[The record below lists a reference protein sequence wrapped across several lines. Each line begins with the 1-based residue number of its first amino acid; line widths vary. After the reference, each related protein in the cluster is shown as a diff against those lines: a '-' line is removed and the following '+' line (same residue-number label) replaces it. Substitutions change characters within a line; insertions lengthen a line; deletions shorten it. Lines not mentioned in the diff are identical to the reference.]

1 MIKRG
6 RLMLELQNVTKQF
19 GGLKAIN
26 NLSFSV
32 EKNDFLGVIGPNGAG
47 KTTLL
52 NLITGYALP
61 TVGDVNFEGRPL
73 TGLQPF
79 DICRLGVA
87 RTFQVVRPFAE
98 MSVEDN
104 VLAAALFSAGQRIS
118 VEEGRFHARD
128 PLKLAG
134 LWPIRNK
141 LAGAL
146 TIGGKKKLEL
156 ARALA
161 TKPRLLLLD
170 EVMGGLSAPEM
181 ADIIEVLERIHSAG
195 TTILMIE
202 HVMEAI
208 LKLTNRVVVLNFGEK
223 LFEGTPN
230 EVIEHP
236 QVIESYLG
244 RPIERDQAAL

>member
-1 MIKRG
+1 
-6 RLMLELQNVTKQF
+6 MLEFRDVSKSF
-19 GGLKAIN
+19 GGLRAIG

-32 EKNDFLGVIGPNGAG
+32 NKGDFLGVIGPNGAG

-52 NLITGYALP
+52 NLITGYLRP
-61 TVGDVNFEGRPL
+61 SRGEILFEGKRIN
-73 TGLQPF
+73 GLQPF
-79 DICRLGVA
+79 EICRLGIA
-87 RTFQVVRPFAE
+87 RTFQVVRPFGE

-104 VLAAALFSAGQRIS
+104 VLAAALFSAEKGIS
-118 VEEGRFHARD
+118 VAEGRARAQR
-128 PLKLAG
+128 PLELAG
-134 LWPIRNK
+134 LWSIRDK

-161 TKPRLLLLD
+161 VRPRLLLLD

-181 ADIIEVLERIHSAG
+181 ADIIEVLERIRAAG

-208 LKLTNRVVVLNFGEK
+208 LQLTNRVVVLNFGEK
-223 LFEGTPN
+223 LFEGTPR

-236 QVIESYLG
+236 DVIESYLG
-244 RPIERDQAAL
+244 TPIDTKKTEGAA

>member
-1 MIKRG
+1 
-6 RLMLELQNVTKQF
+6 MLEFRDVSKSF
-19 GGLKAIN
+19 GGLRAIG

-32 EKNDFLGVIGPNGAG
+32 NKGDFLGVIGPNGAG

-52 NLITGYALP
+52 NLITGYLRP
-61 TVGDVNFEGRPL
+61 SRGEILFEGKRIN
-73 TGLQPF
+73 GLQPF
-79 DICRLGVA
+79 EICRLGIA
-87 RTFQVVRPFAE
+87 RTFQVVRPFGE

-104 VLAAALFSAGQRIS
+104 VLAAALFSAEKGIS
-118 VEEGRFHARD
+118 VAEGRARAQR
-128 PLKLAG
+128 PLELAG
-134 LWPIRNK
+134 LWSIRDK

-161 TKPRLLLLD
+161 VRPRLLLLD

-181 ADIIEVLERIHSAG
+181 ADIIEVLERIRAAG

-208 LKLTNRVVVLNFGEK
+208 LQLTNRVVVLNFG
-223 LFEGTPN
+223 
-230 EVIEHP
+230 
-236 QVIESYLG
+236 
-244 RPIERDQAAL
+244 

>member
-1 MIKRG
+1 
-6 RLMLELQNVTKQF
+6 MLELCCVTKQF

-32 EKNDFLGVIGPNGAG
+32 EKGDFLGVIGPNGAG

-52 NLITGYALP
+52 NLITGYTLP
-61 TVGDVNFEGRPL
+61 TVGEVSFEGRPL
-73 TGLQPF
+73 AGLQPF
-79 DICRLGVA
+79 EICRLGVA

-104 VLAAALFSAGQRIS
+104 VLAASLFSAGQRIS
-118 VEEGRFHARD
+118 VEEGRLRAQE

-146 TIGGKKKLEL
+146 AIGGKKKLEL

-161 TKPRLLLLD
+161 VRPRLLLLD

-244 RPIERDQAAL
+244 RPIEPEQAAL

>member
-1 MIKRG
+1 
-6 RLMLELQNVTKQF
+6 MLEFRDVSKSF
-19 GGLKAIN
+19 GGLRAIG

-32 EKNDFLGVIGPNGAG
+32 NKGDFLGVIGPNGAG

-52 NLITGYALP
+52 NLITGYLRP
-61 TVGDVNFEGRPL
+61 SRGEILFEGKRIN
-73 TGLQPF
+73 GLQPF
-79 DICRLGVA
+79 EICRLGIA
-87 RTFQVVRPFAE
+87 RTFQVVRPFGE
-98 MSVEDN
+98 MSVEDY
-104 VLAAALFSAGQRIS
+104 VLAAALFSAEKGIS
-118 VEEGRFHARD
+118 VAEGRARAQR
-128 PLKLAG
+128 PLELAG
-134 LWPIRNK
+134 LWSIRDK

-161 TKPRLLLLD
+161 VRPRLLLLD

-181 ADIIEVLERIHSAG
+181 ADIIEVLERIRAAG

-208 LKLTNRVVVLNFGEK
+208 LQLTNRVVVLNFGEK
-223 LFEGTPN
+223 LFEGTPR

-236 QVIESYLG
+236 DVIESYLG
-244 RPIERDQAAL
+244 TPIDTKKTEGAA

>member
-1 MIKRG
+1 MRW
-6 RLMLELQNVTKQF
+6 RLMLELTNVTKRF
-19 GGLKAIN
+19 GGLNAIN

-32 EKNDFLGVIGPNGAG
+32 AKGDFLGVIGPNGAG

-52 NLITGYALP
+52 NVITGYTRL
-61 TVGDVNFEGRPL
+61 TSGEIHFEGKPL
-73 TGLQPF
+73 AGLHPF
-79 DICRLGVA
+79 DICRLGIA
-87 RTFQVVRPFAE
+87 RTFQIVRPFAE
-98 MSVEDN
+98 MTVEDN
-104 VLAAALFSAGQRIS
+104 VLAASLFSAERRIG
-118 VEEGRFHARD
+118 VEEGRERAQE
-128 PLKLAG
+128 PLSLAG

-161 TKPRLLLLD
+161 VRPRLLLLD
-170 EVMGGLSAPEM
+170 EVMGGLSAPET
-181 ADIIEVLERIHSAG
+181 ADIIEILDRIRAAG

-208 LKLTNRVVVLNFGEK
+208 LALTNRVVVLNFGEK
-223 LFEGTPN
+223 LFEGTPK

-244 RPIERDQAAL
+244 KPIDHEAARV

>member
-1 MIKRG
+1 MTQSILTTKGLTREFRG
-6 RLMLELQNVTKQF
+6 FVAVN
-19 GGLKAIN
+19 
-26 NLSFSV
+26 SV
-32 EKNDFLGVIGPNGAG
+32 DLDVAEGSIHALIGPNGAG

-52 NLITGYALP
+52 NLITGYLRP
-61 TVGDVNFEGRPL
+61 SRGEILFEGKRIN
-73 TGLQPF
+73 GLQPF
-79 DICRLGVA
+79 EICRLGIA
-87 RTFQVVRPFAE
+87 RTFQVVRPFGE

-104 VLAAALFSAGQRIS
+104 VLAAALFSAEKGIS
-118 VEEGRFHARD
+118 VAEGRARAQR
-128 PLKLAG
+128 PLELAG
-134 LWPIRNK
+134 LWSIRDK

-161 TKPRLLLLD
+161 VRPRLLLLD

-181 ADIIEVLERIHSAG
+181 ADIIEVLERIRAAG

-208 LKLTNRVVVLNFGEK
+208 LQLTNRVVVLNFGEK
-223 LFEGTPN
+223 LFEGTPR

-236 QVIESYLG
+236 DVIESYLG
-244 RPIERDQAAL
+244 TPIDTKKTEGAA

>member
-1 MIKRG
+1 
-6 RLMLELQNVTKQF
+6 MLELRGVTKQF

-32 EKNDFLGVIGPNGAG
+32 ERGDFLGVIGPNGAG

-52 NLITGYALP
+52 NLITGYTLP
-61 TVGDVNFEGRPL
+61 TAGEVTFEGRSL
-73 TGLQPF
+73 VGLQPF
-79 DICRLGVA
+79 EICRLGVA

-104 VLAAALFSAGQRIS
+104 VLAAALFSADKRIS
-118 VEEGRFHARD
+118 VEEGRSRAQD

-134 LWPIRNK
+134 LWPIRSK
-141 LAGAL
+141 LAGTL

-161 TKPRLLLLD
+161 VRPRLLLLD

-181 ADIIEVLERIHSAG
+181 VDIIEVLQRIHSAG

-244 RPIERDQAAL
+244 RPINRELAAS

>member
-1 MIKRG
+1 
-6 RLMLELQNVTKQF
+6 MLEFRDVSKSF
-19 GGLKAIN
+19 GGLRAIG

-32 EKNDFLGVIGPNGAG
+32 NKGDFLGVIGPNGAG

-52 NLITGYALP
+52 NLITGYLRP
-61 TVGDVNFEGRPL
+61 SRGEILFEGKRIN
-73 TGLQPF
+73 GLQPF
-79 DICRLGVA
+79 EICRLGIA
-87 RTFQVVRPFAE
+87 RTFQVVRPFGE
-98 MSVEDN
+98 MSVEYN
-104 VLAAALFSAGQRIS
+104 VLAAALFSAEKGIS
-118 VEEGRFHARD
+118 VAEGRARAQR
-128 PLKLAG
+128 PLELAG
-134 LWPIRNK
+134 LWSIRDK

-161 TKPRLLLLD
+161 VRPRLLLLD

-181 ADIIEVLERIHSAG
+181 ADIIEVLERIRAAG

-208 LKLTNRVVVLNFGEK
+208 LQLTNRVVVLNFGEK
-223 LFEGTPN
+223 LFEGTPR

-236 QVIESYLG
+236 DVIESYLG
-244 RPIERDQAAL
+244 TPIDTKKTEGAA